1 MTISNI
7 ESKFLFELISKQAP
21 VSIYLRH
28 GIRLRG
34 KLVGQDVHCL
44 FLEDST
50 GVQMILKSAV
60 STITPDLVY

>member
-7 ESKFLFELISKQAP
+7 ESSFLPELIRNKTP

-34 KLVGQDVHCL
+34 KLVGQDEKAL
-44 FLEDST
+44 FLEDSS
-50 GVQMILKSAV
+50 GVQMILKNAV

>member
-7 ESKFLFELISKQAP
+7 ESTFLLELIRNKTP

-34 KLVGQDVHCL
+34 NLVGQDEKTL
-44 FLEDST
+44 FLEDT
-50 GVQMILKSAV
+50 HGVQMILKNAV
-60 STITPDLVY
+60 STITPDLVF

>member
-7 ESKFLFELISKQAP
+7 ESIFLPELISHKTP

-34 KLVGQDVHCL
+34 KLVGQDEKAL
-44 FLEDST
+44 FLEDTS